1 MKLHAAGATHA
12 GKIRTVNQDRWLV
25 IDQKLFVVA
34 DGMGGH
40 RGGEVAAQLTVNVM
54 GADKTQVDSS
64 DALAERVA
72 KANQVVLEQSRN
84 DPELSGMGTTITAVA
99 VLPDSATLAGDG
111 STPTVA
117 VVNVGDSRTYR
128 MRAGELEQLT
138 EDHNVTSEL
147 VRTGRI
153 TADEARNH
161 RQRSVLT
168 RAIGVDDDVESDVLE
183 VLVGVDDRFLLCSDG
198 LYTEVPDDVISSLLR
213 RLGDPQEAANELVRT
228 AVSRGGR
235 DNVTAIVVDIVDD
248 NNAAYIASQRLG
260 AAAHQSDDDDLNR
273 TIEVT
278 LPINLK
284 ADSSSATQ
292 SAATAPPV
300 AHHRNVPSNV
310 FEQSDAHF
318 ETDTMSEVSPSTSS
332 SPSASSSSLREPFS
346 QATGAPHLAKPD
358 TPTNK
363 QTGLRR
369 PFLINLRVL
378 FFFGLLF
385 ALAVVVGWA
394 IKQRDKVQDPSTTV
408 PVSVQPSTSI
418 AGPAIPT
425 DSEADPEAVAE
436 TDAIDTQ
443 PPVEDSPDSSGST
456 PSPTSGT
463 LAVGGLTTNTDPFAP
478 EPYQRT
484 TKNPAK
490 TTKKST
496 KRATKK
502 SKRKPVKATRKATT
516 KKTTKASG

>member
-1 MKLHAAGATHA
+1 MKLRAAGATHA

-54 GADKTQVDSS
+54 GEDQTHVASS

-72 KANQVVLEQSRN
+72 RANHVVLEQSRN

-99 VLPDSATLAGDG
+99 VLPDAATLSGDG
-111 STPTVA
+111 TTPTVA
-117 VVNVGDSRTYR
+117 IVNVGDSRTYR

-183 VLVGVDDRFLLCSDG
+183 VLVGIDDRFLLCSDG

-235 DNVTAIVVDIVDD
+235 DNVTAVVVDIVDD
-248 NNAAYIASQRLG
+248 NNAAYLASLQLG
-260 AAAHQSDDDDLNR
+260 AADDANSDDVMR
-273 TIEVT
+273 TIEVP
-278 LPINLK
+278 LPHV
-284 ADSSSATQ
+284 ADTRLLQTA
-292 SAATAPPV
+292 AATTTSTTSPESHATESHATGTPK
-300 AHHRNVPSNV
+300 
-310 FEQSDAHF
+310 DLF
-318 ETDTMSEVSPSTSS
+318 ETPTAAAAHAEAPASFSTT
-332 SPSASSSSLREPFS
+332 
-346 QATGAPHLAKPD
+346 TGARHLATPD
-358 TPTNK
+358 AAQK
-363 QTGLRR
+363 RKTGLRR

-378 FFFGLLF
+378 LFFALLF

-394 IKQRDKVQDPSTTV
+394 IKQRDKIQEPGTTV
-408 PVSVQPSTSI
+408 PTSVQSSSSV
-418 AGPAIPT
+418 AGPGIPSASDVAGT
-425 DSEADPEAVAE
+425 DPSDEEPV
-436 TDAIDTQ
+436 DTQ
-443 PPVEDSPDSSGST
+443 AVDSNDST
-456 PSPTSGT
+456 PSPTSAT
-463 LAVGGLTTNTDPFAP
+463 LAAGGVVTNTDPFAP
-478 EPYQRT
+478 APYQRE
-484 TKNPAK
+484 
-490 TTKKST
+490 TKKST
-496 KRATKK
+496 KASRARSQKRGTKTKRSQKRVK
-502 SKRKPVKATRKATT
+502 SAKKRSTT
-516 KKTTKASG
+516 KTSG